1 MGRTLEGK
9 LFFRLNLIITGVHL
23 WILPKAF
30 EQNDT
35 SWLCRAC
42 CAHTLCLPVSGND
55 VPWCSLL
62 PRDLGSG
69 RRYRISYRS
78 VGGVTNWRPT
88 FPCKLELRLESDM
101 RIAVITGIHSG
112 SLCLSEISLI
122 LTFGGS
128 LISFPSVWK
137 SISSN
142 RRFCLQDRRW
152 IPIAA
157 RSSVWSE
164 GSQCM
169 TWKQKA

>member
-1 MGRTLEGK
+1 MNFTQG
-9 LFFRLNLIITGVHL
+9 L
-23 WILPKAF
+23 WAKRYQLAL
-30 EQNDT
+30 Q
-35 SWLCRAC
+35 
-42 CAHTLCLPVSGND
+42 
-55 VPWCSLL
+55 SLL
-62 PRDLGSG
+62 CSHT
-69 RRYRISYRS
+69 
-78 VGGVTNWRPT
+78 VFACVWEWRPLAQPPPKGPGEWEEIQD
-88 FPCKLELRLESDM
+88 FLQKCGRCDKLETHIPLQAGARLESDM

-142 RRFCLQDRRW
+142 RRFCLQERRW